1 MSRLAAWAIL
11 LALSQTVCSGPLRD
25 AIEERRSERQ
35 AARLQPDGSTTA
47 SQSLPQSV
55 RLLRDVAYG
64 TDPKQRMDVYLPA
77 RAENAPVIF
86 MVHGGG
92 WRIGDKAMSRVTQN
106 KVQRWVA
113 RGFVFISVNYRLLPQ
128 TDPLQQASDVAQAL
142 AKAQALAVGWG
153 ADPKR
158 FILMGHSAGAHLVD
172 LLAANPDK
180 PIKLGARRWLGTIS
194 LDTAAMDIVQT
205 MQGRHPRLYDQA
217 FGRDAAYWQAASPL
231 HQLAKT
237 ATPML
242 LVCSSQRKDA
252 PCTQARQ
259 FAAQARTLGIR
270 VEVLPQAMTHGA
282 INSDLGLPGAYTEAV
297 EAFMASL
304 DSRIGQMLTLDGSRQ

>member
-1 MSRLAAWAIL
+1 MSRLATWTIL
-11 LALSQTVCSGPLRD
+11 LALSQTASSGPLRD
-25 AIEERRSERQ
+25 AIEAHRGERQ
-35 AARLQPDGSTTA
+35 AERGRNTTSA
-47 SQSLPQSV
+47 QSLPQGA

-64 TDPKQRMDVYLPA
+64 ADPKQRMDVYLPA
-77 RAENAPVIF
+77 RAKNAPVIF
-86 MVHGGG
+86 MAHGGG
-92 WRIGDKAMSRVTQN
+92 WRIGDKAMSRVIQN

-128 TDPLQQASDVAQAL
+128 ADPLQQASDVAQAL
-142 AKAQALAVGWG
+142 AKAQAQAVGWG
-153 ADPKR
+153 ADPNR

-172 LLAANPDK
+172 LLTANPGLALK
-180 PIKLGARRWLGTIS
+180 MGARRWLGTVS

-205 MQGRHPRLYDQA
+205 MQGKHPRLYDRA
-217 FGRDAAYWQAASPL
+217 FGQDAAYWQAASPL

-242 LVCSSQRKDA
+242 LVCSSQRTDA

-259 FAAQARTLGIR
+259 FAEHARPLGVR

-297 EAFMASL
+297 ETFMASL
-304 DSRIGQMLTLDGSRQ
+304 DPRIGQMLKPGESR